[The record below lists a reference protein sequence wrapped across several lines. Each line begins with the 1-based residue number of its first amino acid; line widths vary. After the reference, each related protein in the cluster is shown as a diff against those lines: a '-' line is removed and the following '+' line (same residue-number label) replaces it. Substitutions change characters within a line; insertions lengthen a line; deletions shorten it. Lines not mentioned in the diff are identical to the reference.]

1 MVIHYSG
8 NYILDMKH
16 RALTVIILFILL
28 CGCGGV
34 SHKKHRTAKPGI
46 PPEVAEATYESQI
59 RVLMSL
65 WRTASLT
72 KVGIDE
78 RLYGGQKAMGES
90 KLNQLKM
97 AAEAGPRALGQA
109 LEMFSYKQDPA
120 GGKLDTITQPWATCV
135 KMYGDCDD
143 SAWLCAAL
151 MPGTIYDILEF
162 KGTYKQG
169 HLVFVTRDGY
179 VFSNF
184 ELDGQIKDP
193 RELGKKYNR
202 NWTHI
207 VTLSRDI
214 QIESIMAR

>member
-1 MVIHYSG
+1 
-8 NYILDMKH
+8 MKH
-16 RALTVIILFILL
+16 TALAIIILFTIL
-28 CGCGGV
+28 CGCGGGGG
-34 SHKKHRTAKPGI
+34 HKKHHAAKPKI
-46 PPEVAEATYESQI
+46 PPEVVEATYEPQI

-65 WRTASLT
+65 WRTASLA

-78 RLYGGQKAMGES
+78 QLYGGQKAMGES
-90 KLNQLKM
+90 KLNQLKL

-109 LEMFSYKQDPA
+109 LNMFSYKQDPA

-169 HLVFVTRDGY
+169 HLVFVTRDGD

-184 ELDGQIKDP
+184 ELDGKIEDP
-193 RELGKKYNR
+193 RELGKKYNK

>member
-1 MVIHYSG
+1 M
-8 NYILDMKH
+8 
-16 RALTVIILFILL
+16 RAKTLTAFLL
-28 CGCGGV
+28 VLVMLGCGGV
-34 SHKKHRTAKPGI
+34 GGHKKHRTAKPKI
-46 PPEVAEATYESQI
+46 PPEVVEATYEQQI
-59 RVLMSL
+59 RVLISL
-65 WRTASLT
+65 WRTASLAMA
-72 KVGIDE
+72 GIDE
-78 RLYGGQKAMGES
+78 KLYGGQKAMGES

-109 LEMFSYKQDPA
+109 LNMFTYKQDPA

-135 KMYGDCDD
+135 KLYGDCDD

-169 HLVFVTRDGY
+169 HLVFVTRDGD

-184 ELDGQIKDP
+184 ELDGKIEDP
-193 RELGKKYNR
+193 RELGKKYNK

>member
-1 MVIHYSG
+1 M
-8 NYILDMKH
+8 
-16 RALTVIILFILL
+16 RAKTLTAFLL
-28 CGCGGV
+28 VLVMLGCGGAGG
-34 SHKKHRTAKPGI
+34 HKKHHAAKPGI
-46 PPEVAEATYESQI
+46 PPEVVEATYEPQI

-65 WRTASLT
+65 WRTASLA

-97 AAEAGPRALGQA
+97 AAADGPHALAQA
-109 LEMFSYKQDPA
+109 LNMFSYKQDPA

-169 HLVFVTRDGY
+169 HLVFVTRDGD

-184 ELDGQIKDP
+184 ELDGKIEDP
-193 RELGKKYNR
+193 RELGKKYNK

>member
-1 MVIHYSG
+1 MISPIY
-8 NYILDMKH
+8 MKH
-16 RALTVIILFILL
+16 TAITVIILFII
-28 CGCGGV
+28 CGCDGGGF
-34 SHKKHRTAKPGI
+34 KKHRTAEPGT
-46 PPEVAEATYESQI
+46 PPEVAEANDELQIKALISQ
-59 RVLMSL
+59 

-78 RLYGGQKAMGES
+78 RLYSGQKAMGES
-90 KLNQLKM
+90 KLTQLKM
-97 AAEAGPRALGQA
+97 AAESGAKALDQA
-109 LEMFSYKQDPA
+109 LNMFSYKQDSA

-135 KMYGDCDD
+135 KLSGDSAD

-162 KGTYKQG
+162 EGTYKQG
-169 HLVFVTRDGY
+169 HTVFVTRDGD

-184 ELDGQIKDP
+184 ALDGKIDDP
-193 RELGKKYNR
+193 RELGEKYNK

-214 QIESIMAR
+214 QIESIMER

>member
-1 MVIHYSG
+1 M
-8 NYILDMKH
+8 
-16 RALTVIILFILL
+16 
-28 CGCGGV
+28 
-34 SHKKHRTAKPGI
+34 
-46 PPEVAEATYESQI
+46 EATYEPQI

-65 WRTASLT
+65 WRSASLA

-78 RLYGGQKAMGES
+78 QLYGGQKAMGES
-90 KLNQLKM
+90 KLSQLKL
-97 AAEAGPRALGQA
+97 AAETGPRALGQA
-109 LEMFSYKQDPA
+109 LNMFSYKQDPA

-169 HLVFVTRDGY
+169 HLVFVTRDGD

-184 ELDGQIKDP
+184 ELDGKIEDP
-193 RELGKKYNR
+193 RELGKKYNK

>member
-1 MVIHYSG
+1 
-8 NYILDMKH
+8 MK
-16 RALTVIILFILL
+16 RKALTVILLFGLL
-28 CGCGGV
+28 IGCGGAD
-34 SHKKHRTAKPGI
+34 HKKKHTSKPEK
-46 PPEVAEATYESQI
+46 PPVVAYDQQI
-59 RVLMSL
+59 RVLISL
-65 WRTASLT
+65 WRTASLAMVT
-72 KVGIDE
+72 IDE
-78 RLYGGQKAMGES
+78 KLYGGQKALGES

-120 GGKLDTITQPWATCV
+120 KGRVDTITQPWATCV

-151 MPGTIYDILEF
+151 LPGTIYDIMEF

-169 HLVFVTRDGY
+169 HLVFVTKDGD

-184 ELDGQIKDP
+184 ELDGKIDDP
-193 RELGKKYNR
+193 RELGKKYNK

-207 VTLSRDI
+207 VTISRDVEVENI
-214 QIESIMAR
+214 LER

>member
-1 MVIHYSG
+1 MHIIPETFSY
-8 NYILDMKH
+8 MKN
-16 RALTVIILFILL
+16 RTLAVIILCLVL
-28 CGCGGV
+28 CGCGGGG
-34 SHKKHRTAKPGI
+34 SHKKHRTAKPAV
-46 PPEVAEATYESQI
+46 PPEVIEATYEQQI

-65 WRTASLT
+65 WRTASLA

-78 RLYGGQKAMGES
+78 QLYGGQKALGES

-97 AAEAGPRALGQA
+97 AAETGPRALAQA
-109 LEMFSYKQDPA
+109 LNMFTYKQDPA
-120 GGKLDTITQPWATCV
+120 EGKLDTITQPWATCV

-162 KGTYKQG
+162 KGTYRQG

-193 RELGKKYNR
+193 RELGKKYNK

-214 QIESIMAR
+214 QIENIMER

>member
-1 MVIHYSG
+1 
-8 NYILDMKH
+8 MKYA
-16 RALTVIILFILL
+16 ALTVVILFLL
-28 CGCGGV
+28 LYGCGGGG

-46 PPEVAEATYESQI
+46 PPEVVEATYEQQI

-78 RLYGGQKAMGES
+78 SLYGGQKALGES

-97 AAEAGPRALGQA
+97 AAETGPRALGQA
-109 LEMFSYKQDPA
+109 LEMFTYKQDPA
-120 GGKLDTITQPWATCV
+120 EGKLDTITQPWATCV

-162 KGTYKQG
+162 KGTYRQG
-169 HLVFVTRDGY
+169 HLVFVTPDGY

-193 RELGKKYNR
+193 RELGKKYNK

>member
-1 MVIHYSG
+1 
-8 NYILDMKH
+8 MKH
-16 RALTVIILFILL
+16 TALLLIILLIL
-28 CGCGGV
+28 CGCGGGG
-34 SHKKHRTAKPGI
+34 SHKKHQTTKPGI
-46 PPEVAEATYESQI
+46 PPEVVEATYEQQI
-59 RVLMSL
+59 RVLISL
-65 WRTASLT
+65 WRTASLAMAD
-72 KVGIDE
+72 IDVK
-78 RLYGGQKAMGES
+78 LYGGQRAMGES

-109 LEMFSYKQDPA
+109 LEMFTYKQDPA
-120 GGKLDTITQPWATCV
+120 KGKVDTITQPWATCV

-169 HLVFVTRDGY
+169 HLVFVTKDGD

-184 ELDGQIKDP
+184 ELDGKIEDP
-193 RELGKKYNR
+193 RELGKKYNK

-214 QIESIMAR
+214 QIESIMER

>member
-1 MVIHYSG
+1 MRHT
-8 NYILDMKH
+8 
-16 RALTVIILFILL
+16 ALLLIILLIL
-28 CGCGGV
+28 CGCGGGG
-34 SHKKHRTAKPGI
+34 SHKKHQTTKPGI
-46 PPEVAEATYESQI
+46 PPEVVEATYEQQI
-59 RVLMSL
+59 RVLISL
-65 WRTASLT
+65 WRTASLAMAD
-72 KVGIDE
+72 IDVK
-78 RLYGGQKAMGES
+78 LYGGQRAMGES

-109 LEMFSYKQDPA
+109 LEMFTYKQDPA
-120 GGKLDTITQPWATCV
+120 KGKVDTITQPWATCV

-169 HLVFVTRDGY
+169 HLVFVTKDGD

-184 ELDGQIKDP
+184 ELDGKIDDP
-193 RELGKKYNR
+193 RELGKKYNK

-214 QIESIMAR
+214 QIESIMER